1 MATLNQQLVKT
12 AQQDD
17 QIQTLTAQLS
27 ESSVKHREVEATFNE
42 KLIIMTRT
50 AAEQES
56 VVEMEEVNVEAKTAK
71 QLKKDM
77 SSLKLVF
84 EKKSKQNEIM
94 SEKLRQRAVE
104 METINAELQRLHVL
118 EKRVEDNKKWD
129 AQQKK
134 EFHLERV
141 KMGHVILG
149 HLNATRDEELDALRS
164 VIEEAND
171 NLLKEQ
177 VIKAAQQDQIQI
189 LTARLIDFKKTIAT
203 LTPTTTT
210 TSPVVV
216 VTDES
221 RKVQLLKKEVLTL
234 KSTIESNKKK
244 INGLGDELRRRAEK
258 IEMNKAEMQRLETL
272 DKCAE
277 DTKKRHIQ
285 EQKDVNLLRVQ
296 MQRVILGQQGA
307 TNDEVLDALHS
318 EIEVGKANFANLQR
332 QFIIKANQHNDQIQM
347 LTARRPFPKNEK
359 STATAEKTPQQQ
371 QHLLKEEM
379 EEEQSKKIE
388 TQKKTMDRMSDE
400 LRRRASEI
408 EMTSDELQRLR
419 AHEMDVRDKKQ
430 WFEQMT
436 NDLVFERERM
446 RRVISGR
453 ESATRDE
460 ELDALRN
467 EIALVKAESE
477 ANVAGLV
484 SIRERNGKIE
494 GMEAEILKLNQ
505 GLESALS
512 EKDRADGMFSIMEDI
527 VAEVGGLTREM
538 VRKRV
543 RGAYYNAGDLWD
555 GNFYLADDVSAA
567 DNIGGNSSSTAAKRM
582 KKDKKK

>member
-221 RKVQLLKKEVLTL
+221 KKVQLLKKEVLTL

-347 LTARRPFPKNEK
+347 LTARRPFPKNAFSKEAFPK
-359 STATAEKTPQQQ
+359 KQQ
-371 QHLLKEEM
+371 QHSLLQEEM
-379 EEEQSKKIE
+379 EEQSKKIE

-567 DNIGGNSSSTAAKRM
+567 DDGGGNSSSRSTAAKRM